1 MRNLLITLRFD
12 GQAYHGWQV
21 QPNGVTVQ
29 QRVQDAVEAVTGV
42 RSAVTG
48 CSRTDAGV
56 HAMMY
61 CCNFRTEHTI
71 PAERLTYAL
80 NAHLPRDIAVYGCQ
94 EVPLEF
100 HARYDCKGK
109 EYVYRIWNS
118 RVRNP
123 FWEGRALHYPY
134 AIDVAYLNRQA
145 QDFVGRHDFS
155 AFCAAGGSVE
165 DHVRT
170 VRAARV
176 ERRGEI
182 VSFHVEADG
191 FLYHMVRIMAGTLL
205 SLEQGKL
212 CSGAIPELLGG
223 LDRSGAGI
231 TAPSQGLYLN
241 RVFYEA
247 AGWPEE
253 TGNGPMS
260 GGNNKGG
267 IAP

>member
-1 MRNLLITLRFD
+1 MRNLLITLCFN
-12 GQAYHGWQV
+12 GQGYHGWQV

-56 HAMMY
+56 HAMTY
-61 CCNFRTEHTI
+61 CCNFRTEHGISSDRLI
-71 PAERLTYAL
+71 PAL
-80 NAHLPRDIAVYGCQ
+80 NAHLPRDIAVFGCK
-94 EVPLEF
+94 EVPAAF

-109 EYVYRIWNS
+109 EYVYRICNS
-118 RVRNP
+118 RARNP

-134 AIDVAYLNRQA
+134 VIDVAYLNQQA

-165 DHVRT
+165 DKVRT

-176 ERRGEI
+176 ERKGEI
-182 VSFHVEADG
+182 VSFFVEADG
-191 FLYHMVRIMAGTLL
+191 FLYHMVRIMMGTLL

-212 CSGAIPELLGG
+212 HSGAIPVLLEGC
-223 LDRSGAGI
+223 DRSGAGI
-231 TAPSQGLYLN
+231 TAPAQGLYLN
-241 RVFYEA
+241 RVYY
-247 AGWPEE
+247 
-253 TGNGPMS
+253 
-260 GGNNKGG
+260 
-267 IAP
+267 

>member
-29 QRVQDAVEAVTGV
+29 QRVQDAIAAVTGA

-56 HAMMY
+56 HAAMF
-61 CCNFRTEHTI
+61 CCNFRTESTI
-71 PAERLTYAL
+71 PAERLANAL
-80 NAHLPRDIAVYGCQ
+80 NAHLPRDIAVYGCK
-94 EVPLEF
+94 EMPAAF

-134 AIDVAYLNRQA
+134 VTDVARLNREA

-176 ERRGEI
+176 EHSGEV
-182 VSFHVEADG
+182 VSFFVEADG
-191 FLYHMVRIMAGTLL
+191 FLYHMVRIMMGTLL
-205 SLEQGKL
+205 YLEQGKL
-212 CSGAIPELLGG
+212 RPGAIPLLLAEGE
-223 LDRSGAGI
+223 RARAGA
-231 TAPSQGLYLN
+231 TAPPQGLYLN
-241 RVFYEA
+241 RVFY
-247 AGWPEE
+247 
-253 TGNGPMS
+253 
-260 GGNNKGG
+260 
-267 IAP
+267 